1 MHQRGSTSTIVFP
14 QELIELVIDY
24 LHNDRSDTFFNALVW
39 STVHGCTL
47 ANKTSLA
54 FTMTKQQRVMHES
67 SICVYTTFFGDAT
80 TSVCLF
86 VKEIVL
92 RKYDLPVQTQGE
104 LSILPSMLDNF
115 SNLAKLKIEG
125 MCCVLDKALGQHTV
139 NRLRNVRIS
148 LDDAFEL
155 PDNVDTAI
163 ETFRSNFVLLE
174 GLGVLK
180 VAYVVPMCFLLL
192 PDRPMTHQ

>member
-1 MHQRGSTSTIVFP
+1 
-14 QELIELVIDY
+14 
-24 LHNDRSDTFFNALVW
+24 
-39 STVHGCTL
+39 
-47 ANKTSLA
+47 
-54 FTMTKQQRVMHES
+54 MTKQQRVMHES

-125 MCCVLDKALGQHTV
+125 GNVL
-139 NRLRNVRIS
+139 
-148 LDDAFEL
+148 
-155 PDNVDTAI
+155 
-163 ETFRSNFVLLE
+163 
-174 GLGVLK
+174 
-180 VAYVVPMCFLLL
+180 
-192 PDRPMTHQ
+192 RP